1 MWNTQSEDL
10 TPMLSQYHHFKRQYS
25 DCLLFFRLGDFYELF
40 YEDAQVG
47 SKELGLALT
56 SRPAGK
62 GRERVPMCGVP
73 YHSASSYISKL
84 ILRGYKIAI
93 CEQLED
99 ATQAKGLVRREV
111 IRVITPGTYFEK
123 ESCGLAGVLKRG
135 GQYLCAY
142 LNPSTGEFVG
152 APFDLKGTKEFLLK
166 FSPKELVLPTTL
178 QLELKEQEI
187 FLCRVEEAFFQ
198 EGLRVLFE
206 DMKLFSHRGLGF
218 EKEEE
223 LLPFG
228 GLYLYLKQTQKSFL
242 PFLEKPKPYR
252 NEGYVGIDYRTRR
265 GLELLESYEGSES
278 FTLFGVMNRTLTPMG
293 RRRLRFHILHPFRE
307 KAMVERVQE
316 AVEELLKEDS
326 TLKELR
332 ERLKGVPDLER
343 LISRIS
349 GGLSTAKDLVQVK
362 KALEAVKALKEV
374 IRGAGSEALMEVRQ
388 RLVELEDLRE
398 EIERTLVEDPPFHL
412 KEGGLIREGVNRS
425 LDELRYYRD
434 NAQRLIEEYELKLR
448 RETGIQSL
456 KVGYNRVMG
465 YYIEVTKPNLRYVPD
480 YFRRRQTLSNA
491 ERFTTEYL
499 QELEEKTLSTQSK
512 INNLEYEIFLSLR
525 DRVLSRVEELAENA
539 RWLGWLDY
547 LQCLATVALE
557 KGWVKPSMVED
568 KVLYIRE
575 GRHPVIE
582 EYLKTY
588 CPNDTRM
595 DEENLLLIV
604 TGPNM
609 AGKSSYI
616 RQTALLALM
625 AHMGSFLPCKSATVG
640 LISSIHARIGSG
652 DVLALGVSTFMNEM
666 LEVANI
672 LNNAD
677 SKSLIV
683 LDEVGRGTSTYDGIA
698 ISRAILEYI
707 VERVG
712 ARTLMATH
720 FLELTQVEKRGV
732 KNYHMAVSKEGEE
745 INFLYLLRPGSA
757 EGSFG
762 VRVAR
767 RAGLPK
773 EVIERAEEILQE
785 LQGSKTL
792 PVLERFYRESL
803 EEEERL
809 ILEELYHTDIAHLTP
824 LQAFLKLVEIKEKLA
839 LLRKREV
846 EQ

>member
-1 MWNTQSEDL
+1 
-10 TPMLSQYHHFKRQYS
+10 
-25 DCLLFFRLGDFYELF
+25 
-40 YEDAQVG
+40 
-47 SKELGLALT
+47 
-56 SRPAGK
+56 
-62 GRERVPMCGVP
+62 
-73 YHSASSYISKL
+73 
-84 ILRGYKIAI
+84 
-93 CEQLED
+93 
-99 ATQAKGLVRREV
+99 
-111 IRVITPGTYFEK
+111 
-123 ESCGLAGVLKRG
+123 
-135 GQYLCAY
+135 
-142 LNPSTGEFVG
+142 
-152 APFDLKGTKEFLLK
+152 
-166 FSPKELVLPTTL
+166 
-178 QLELKEQEI
+178 
-187 FLCRVEEAFFQ
+187 
-198 EGLRVLFE
+198 
-206 DMKLFSHRGLGF
+206 
-218 EKEEE
+218 
-223 LLPFG
+223 
-228 GLYLYLKQTQKSFL
+228 
-242 PFLEKPKPYR
+242 
-252 NEGYVGIDYRTRR
+252 
-265 GLELLESYEGSES
+265 
-278 FTLFGVMNRTLTPMG
+278 
-293 RRRLRFHILHPFRE
+293 
-307 KAMVERVQE
+307 
-316 AVEELLKEDS
+316 
-326 TLKELR
+326 
-332 ERLKGVPDLER
+332 
-343 LISRIS
+343 
-349 GGLSTAKDLVQVK
+349 
-362 KALEAVKALKEV
+362 
-374 IRGAGSEALMEVRQ
+374 
-388 RLVELEDLRE
+388 
-398 EIERTLVEDPPFHL
+398 
-412 KEGGLIREGVNRS
+412 
-425 LDELRYYRD
+425 
-434 NAQRLIEEYELKLR
+434 
-448 RETGIQSL
+448 
-456 KVGYNRVMG
+456 
-465 YYIEVTKPNLRYVPD
+465 
-480 YFRRRQTLSNA
+480 
-491 ERFTTEYL
+491 
-499 QELEEKTLSTQSK
+499 
-512 INNLEYEIFLSLR
+512 
-525 DRVLSRVEELAENA
+525 
-539 RWLGWLDY
+539 
-547 LQCLATVALE
+547 
-557 KGWVKPSMVED
+557 
-568 KVLYIRE
+568 
-575 GRHPVIE
+575 
-582 EYLKTY
+582 KTY

-677 SKSLIV
+677 SRSLIV

-809 ILEELYHTDIAHLTP
+809 ILEELYQTDIAHLTP